1 MRRVAFMTIFAGLCA
16 IFGCSAKGFASVDA
30 ERFARE
36 IAKSGVQLVDVRT
49 AEEYAEG
56 HIPNAVNMDV
66 SSPDFAK
73 KLSTLNKKQTVALY
87 CRSGRRSKRAA
98 EQAVNLGFK
107 VIELD
112 GGIISWH
119 NELER

>member
-1 MRRVAFMTIFAGLCA
+1 MGRVAFMTIFAGLCA
-16 IFGCSAKGFASVDA
+16 IFGCSAKGFVSVDA

-36 IAKSGVQLVDVRT
+36 IAKLGVQLVDVRT

-66 SSPDFAK
+66 SSPDFVEKVSALDK
-73 KLSTLNKKQTVALY
+73 KRTVALY

-98 EQAVNLGFK
+98 EQVVSLGFK
-107 VIELD
+107 VVELN
-112 GGIISWH
+112 GGIISWPG
-119 NELER
+119 ELAR